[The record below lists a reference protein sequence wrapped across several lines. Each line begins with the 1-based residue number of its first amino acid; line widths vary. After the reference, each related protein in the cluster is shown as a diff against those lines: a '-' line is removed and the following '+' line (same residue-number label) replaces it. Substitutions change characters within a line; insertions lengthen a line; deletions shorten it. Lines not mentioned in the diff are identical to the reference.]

1 MTSRLQPD
9 SVPGNDD
16 NDIEKAR
23 SGSGA
28 ASPRF
33 LLEQSQLGTCE
44 YVLPDAIR
52 REQSA
57 AHTNGGQAC
66 TGGAAP
72 HWSLQDH
79 DLEYG
84 ATGIFK
90 TPPPKPV
97 STPFPTS
104 LARVAQVFHW
114 LQGSGRIPVE
124 SLSRVLSF
132 VFAPFLRGTCAR
144 PRLMGSGVE
153 LVYVCVGYLSESDDL
168 QSEIII
174 EVANSKT
181 LFPQLRKAVYQ
192 VWGWRFVLSL
202 KSLQGFG
209 LYEVNGL
216 RSAVVYSYST
226 TNALTV
232 P

>member
-9 SVPGNDD
+9 SVPGNYDD
-16 NDIEKAR
+16 DIEEAG
-23 SGSGA
+23 SGSRA
-28 ASPRF
+28 ASP
-33 LLEQSQLGTCE
+33 QSQGEKSQLSTCQS
-44 YVLPDAIR
+44 VQPDAIR
-52 REQSA
+52 REQTL
-57 AHTNGGQAC
+57 AHTKGGL
-66 TGGAAP
+66 AATDGVAR

-84 ATGIFK
+84 ATDIFK

-104 LARVAQVFHW
+104 LARVAQVFHR

-124 SLSRVLSF
+124 SLSRVLNF
-132 VFAPFLRGTCAR
+132 VFAPFLRGMCAR
-144 PRLMGSGVE
+144 PAFTGSRVE
-153 LVYVCVGYLSESDDL
+153 TVYVCVGYLSKSDDL

-181 LFPQLRKAVYQ
+181 LFPQLRKAVYK
-192 VWGWRFVLSL
+192 VWGWRFVFSL

-209 LYEVNGL
+209 LYEVSQL
-216 RSAVVYSYST
+216 RGPEACSYST
-226 TNALTV
+226 MNALTI